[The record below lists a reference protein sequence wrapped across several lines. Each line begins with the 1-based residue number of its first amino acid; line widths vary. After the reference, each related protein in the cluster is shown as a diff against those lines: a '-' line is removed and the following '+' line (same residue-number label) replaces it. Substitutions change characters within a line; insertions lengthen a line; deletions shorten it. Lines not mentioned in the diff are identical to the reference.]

1 MVSFYGA
8 GKATQAA
15 NIEAKF
21 AKVLEGKGYTVI
33 TKDSLSAA
41 LVPINKAIKDAEY
54 IGAKETS
61 KALNQIKKE
70 LIEVVNGEIDIGYDL
85 IKAAKDV
92 HPDVAVFVDELTNV
106 KTGLIGPSQ
115 FKQVSEIMSKH
126 LAERAPV
133 TGKFVQFWKV
143 ASKSFINE
151 TEKVDIPWVTFDGKV
166 LYQRYRPKIQES
178 INFIDPVT
186 GRRVR
191 NIYQDSVTDSNLQG
205 KSSLIRAS
213 IGFGVNGNHMN
224 DASIVRRFHLWGR
237 KNNVGTATIHDAF
250 FTNIGDATRAKWAL
264 REIYADALEG
274 DTIRN
279 TLKRMRDE
287 GMSEETYQ
295 MLLAKAREDGLIDPP
310 NKITREDVLA
320 KIPKGMDWYGIGP

>member
-33 TKDSLSAA
+33 TKDSLKAA
-41 LVPINKAIKDAEY
+41 IAPINKAIKDAEY
-54 IGAKETS
+54 LGASETARSLKE
-61 KALNQIKKE
+61 IKKE
-70 LIEVVNGEIDIGYDL
+70 LIEVVNGETDIGYDL
-85 IKAAKDV
+85 IQAARDV
-92 HPDVAVFVDELTNV
+92 HPDVSQFVDELTNV
-106 KTGLIGPSQ
+106 KVGLIGPAQ

-133 TGKFVQFWKV
+133 TGKFVQFWKQ
-143 ASKSFINE
+143 ASKAFINE

-205 KSSLIRAS
+205 KSSIIRAS

-224 DASIVRRFHLWGR
+224 DATIVRRFHLWGK
-237 KNNVGTATIHDAF
+237 KNGVGTATIHDAF
-250 FTNIGDATRAKWAL
+250 FTNIGDATKAKWAL
-264 REIYADALEG
+264 REIYADALDG

-287 GMSEETYQ
+287 GMSEATYQ
-295 MLLAKAREDGLIDPP
+295 ELLRVAREDGLIDPP
-310 NKITREDVLA
+310 NKITRADVLA